1 MSEKILR
8 VKHLKAVRQLRAG
21 SALDTV
27 CKAMRLQPEGVKDL
41 EVEYRNVPD
50 DILARLEQAL
60 SANEKLRRLV
70 ASLGNPLHAD
80 DWEANPDS

>member
-1 MSEKILR
+1 MPDKILR

-21 SALDTV
+21 TALDAV
-27 CKAMRLQPEGVKDL
+27 CKAMRLHPAGIKDL

-70 ASLGNPLHAD
+70 ASLGNPVRAD
-80 DWEANPDS
+80 DWEMNPDQ